1 MINAEIGYIGWIY
14 FAEIGCAHV
23 DIKMKWDYSDPSAD
37 FCQNPAKDKVNFLMP
52 SFIKNMD
59 AERQMT
65 TRKSSF
71 NETALNSLIIP
82 QKIFKKK
89 TVSLFYI
96 LYYMGVERDE
106 DQTVRSRGLKRRFSW
121 RRYFSNIKPF
131 PSLLPEQGEGTESQI
146 AKTKN

>member
-1 MINAEIGYIGWIY
+1 MT
-14 FAEIGCAHV
+14 
-23 DIKMKWDYSDPSAD
+23 
-37 FCQNPAKDKVNFLMP
+37 

-106 DQTVRSRGLKRRFSW
+106 DQTVRSRGLKRRFS
-121 RRYFSNIKPF
+121 
-131 PSLLPEQGEGTESQI
+131 
-146 AKTKN
+146 

>member
-1 MINAEIGYIGWIY
+1 
-14 FAEIGCAHV
+14 
-23 DIKMKWDYSDPSAD
+23 
-37 FCQNPAKDKVNFLMP
+37 MP

-71 NETALNSLIIP
+71 NETALNSLIIKKILKKK
-82 QKIFKKK
+82 KIFKKK

-106 DQTVRSRGLKRRFSW
+106 DQTVRSRGLKRRFS
-121 RRYFSNIKPF
+121 
-131 PSLLPEQGEGTESQI
+131 
-146 AKTKN
+146 

>member
-1 MINAEIGYIGWIY
+1 
-14 FAEIGCAHV
+14 
-23 DIKMKWDYSDPSAD
+23 
-37 FCQNPAKDKVNFLMP
+37 MP

-96 LYYMGVERDE
+96 LYYMG
-106 DQTVRSRGLKRRFSW
+106 L
-121 RRYFSNIKPF
+121 N
-131 PSLLPEQGEGTESQI
+131 
-146 AKTKN
+146 